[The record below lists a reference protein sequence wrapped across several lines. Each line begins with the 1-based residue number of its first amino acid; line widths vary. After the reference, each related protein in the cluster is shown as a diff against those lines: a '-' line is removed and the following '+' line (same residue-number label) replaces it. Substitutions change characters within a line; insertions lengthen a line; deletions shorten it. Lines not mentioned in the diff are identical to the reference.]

1 MLVGIFGRKRA
12 EGRPHPRRSPVF
24 DEPLSGKA
32 MKDAFAGCVDFVS
45 RELRVAGDPERV
57 ITLCAVDGMVR
68 SERVNDYILRPLAQ
82 DEGLREASLAECFR
96 LLASGVLYNLS
107 VNEIST
113 TDEAV
118 FALMEGAVVLWFEGL
133 GKALKCGVATE
144 EKRSIGDP
152 EDEPAAKAGKDS
164 FVEGVRTNT
173 SLVRRRVRSAHLRIE
188 EQVVGR
194 QTRTPVDILYLDG
207 IARPEVVAEVKE
219 RLKDMDIDGVINA
232 GHVEQ
237 YLCDRLVTPFPQLL
251 ATQRPDRFSANLL
264 AGRVGLIVDGLPL
277 GFLLPGTVGLF
288 LAAEQDRTDN
298 WMVSR
303 FLTALR
309 YGAMLLSLFL
319 PAIYVAAVLFHPEM
333 VPLALAEAIIR
344 AKAEVPFGTLFET
357 VMLLLAFE
365 IIQEAGLRLPGNL
378 GQTVSILGGL
388 VVGSAAVEAKI
399 ISPAVL
405 IVVAAAG
412 VAGYTVPSQDLAG
425 GMRLWRLGLTVA
437 AGCAGLLGVTLGA
450 AVLVGHLAGLESFGV
465 AYLTPFAAQAG
476 AQVETHGLFRVPLPW
491 VKLRPAAFGG
501 RNRRNQR

>member
-1 MLVGIFGRKRA
+1 MGIFGRKRPP
-12 EGRPHPRRSPVF
+12 GRPHPRPEPMLNV
-24 DEPLSGKA
+24 PLSA
-32 MKDAFAGCVDFVS
+32 AALKDAFQSCVDFTT
-45 RELRVAGDPERV
+45 RELRLAGDPARV
-57 ITLCAVDGMVR
+57 VTLCAVDGMVR

-82 DEGLREASLAECFR
+82 DEALRKADLEGCFR
-96 LLASGVLYNLS
+96 LLASGALYNLS
-107 VNEIST
+107 VSEVKS

-118 FALMEGAVVLWFEGL
+118 FALMEGSVVLWFEGL
-133 GKALKCGVATE
+133 NRALKCGVATE

-173 SLVRRRVRSAHLRIE
+173 SLVRRRLRSAHLRIE

-194 QTRTPVDILYLDG
+194 QTRTPVDVIYLEG
-207 IARPEVVAEVKE
+207 IARPEIVAEVKK
-219 RLKDMDIDGVINA
+219 RLEEMDIDGVINA

-303 FLTALR
+303 ALTVLR
-309 YGAMLLSLFL
+309 YAAMLLSLFL
-319 PAIYVAAVLFHPEM
+319 PAVYVSAVLFHSEM
-333 VPLALAEAIIR
+333 IPLALAEAIIR
-344 AKAEVPFGTLFET
+344 AKAEVPFGTVFEA

-365 IIQEAGLRLPGNL
+365 VIQEAGLRLPGNL

-405 IVVAAAG
+405 IVVAVAG
-412 VAGYTVPSQDLAG
+412 VAGYTIPSQDFAG
-425 GMRLWRLGLTVA
+425 GMRLWRLGLTLA
-437 AGCAGLLGVTLGA
+437 AGLGGLLGVTLMA

-465 AYLTPFAAQAG
+465 AYLAPFAAQPG
-476 AQVETHGLFRVPLPW
+476 AQVEGHSLFRVPLPW
-491 VKLRPAAFGG
+491 VKLRPAAFEGK
-501 RNRRNQR
+501 NRRNQR

>member
-1 MLVGIFGRKRA
+1 MGIFGRKRA
-12 EGRPHPRRSPVF
+12 PGHPHPRPEPVF
-24 DEPLSGKA
+24 DAPLSAKTLE
-32 MKDAFAGCVDFVS
+32 DAFANCVDFVS
-45 RELRVAGDPERV
+45 RELRLAGDPKRV

-82 DEGLREASLAECFR
+82 DETLREAGLAECFR
-96 LLASGVLYNLS
+96 LLASGALYNLS
-107 VNEIST
+107 VSEVT
-113 TDEAV
+113 DTDEAV
-118 FALMEGAVVLWFEGL
+118 FALMEGSVVLWFGEL
-133 GKALKCGVATE
+133 GRALKCGVATE

-173 SLVRRRVRSAHLRIE
+173 SLVRRRLRSAHLRIE
-188 EQVVGR
+188 EQIVGR
-194 QTRTPVDILYLDG
+194 QTRTPVDVLYLEG
-207 IARPEVVAEVKE
+207 IARTETVAEVKA
-219 RLKDMDIDGVINA
+219 RLEEMDIDGVVNA

-303 FLTALR
+303 FLTVLR
-309 YGAMLLSLFL
+309 YAAMLLSLFL
-319 PAIYVAAVLFHPEM
+319 PAIYVSAVLFHPEM
-333 VPLALAEAIIR
+333 IPLPLAEAIIR
-344 AKAEVPFGTLFET
+344 AKAEVPFGTLFEA

-405 IVVAAAG
+405 IVVAVAG
-412 VAGYTVPSQDLAG
+412 VAGYTIPSQDFAG
-425 GMRLWRLGLTVA
+425 GMRLWRLGLTLA
-437 AGCAGLLGVTLGA
+437 AGFAGVLGVTLGG

-465 AYLTPFAAQAG
+465 AYLAPFAAQAG
-476 AQVETHGLFRVPLPW
+476 AQVEGHGFFRVPLPW
-491 VKLRPAAFGG
+491 VKLRPAAFDSE
-501 RNRRNQR
+501 NRRNQR

>member
-1 MLVGIFGRKRA
+1 MGIFGRKRA
-12 EGRPHPRRSPVF
+12 PGHPHPRPEPVF
-24 DEPLSGKA
+24 AAPLSA
-32 MKDAFAGCVDFVS
+32 EALKDAFQGCVDFTT
-45 RELRVAGDPERV
+45 RELRLAGDPGRV
-57 ITLCAVDGMVR
+57 VTLCAVDGMVR

-82 DEGLREASLAECFR
+82 DEALGKASLEECFR
-96 LLASGVLYNLS
+96 LLASGALYNLS
-107 VNEIST
+107 VSEVTT

-118 FALMEGAVVLWFEGL
+118 FALMEGSVVLWFEEL

-164 FVEGVRTNT
+164 FVEGIRTNT
-173 SLVRRRVRSAHLRIE
+173 SLVRRRLRSVHLRIE
-188 EQVVGR
+188 EQTVGR
-194 QTRTPVDILYLDG
+194 QTRTPVDVLYLEG
-207 IARPEVVAEVKE
+207 IARPEIVAEVKE
-219 RLKDMDIDGVINA
+219 RLNEMDIDGVINA
-232 GHVEQ
+232 GHMEQ
-237 YLCDRLVTPFPQLL
+237 YLCDELMTPFPQLL

-298 WMVSR
+298 WIVSR
-303 FLTALR
+303 CLTVLR

-319 PAIYVAAVLFHPEM
+319 PAVYVAAVLFHPEM
-333 VPLALAEAIIR
+333 IPLPLAEAIIR
-344 AKAEVPFGTLFET
+344 AKAEVPFGTLFEA

-405 IVVAAAG
+405 IVVAVAG
-412 VAGYTVPSQDLAG
+412 VAGYTVPSQDFAG
-425 GMRLWRLGLTVA
+425 GMRLWRLGLTLA
-437 AGCAGLLGVTLGA
+437 AGFGGLLGVTLGA
-450 AVLVGHLAGLESFGV
+450 AVLVGHLAGLTCFGV
-465 AYLTPFAAQAG
+465 AYLTPFAAQPG
-476 AQVETHGLFRVPLPW
+476 AQVEGHSLFRVPLPW
-491 VKLRPAAFGG
+491 VKLRPAAFEGE
-501 RNRRNQR
+501 NRRNQR

>member
-1 MLVGIFGRKRA
+1 MGLFGRKRE
-12 EGRPHPRRSPVF
+12 EGRPHPRPQPVF
-24 DEPLSGKA
+24 DVPLSA
-32 MKDAFAGCVDFVS
+32 QALKDAFEGCVDFTV
-45 RELRVAGDPERV
+45 RDIRVAGDEARV
-57 ITLCAVDGMVR
+57 VTLCAVDGMVR

-82 DEGLREASLAECFR
+82 DETLRKASLEECFQ
-96 LLASGVLYNLS
+96 LLAAGAIYNLS
-107 VNEIST
+107 VSEVTT
-113 TDEAV
+113 TDDAV
-118 FALMEGAVVLWFEGL
+118 FSLMEGSVVLWFNGL
-133 GKALKCGVATE
+133 GRALKCGVATE

-173 SLVRRRVRSAHLRIE
+173 SLVRRRLRSAHLRIE
-188 EQVVGR
+188 EQTVGR
-194 QTRTPVDILYLDG
+194 QTRTPVDILYLEG
-207 IARPEVVAEVKE
+207 IVRPGLVDEVKQ
-219 RLKDMDIDGVINA
+219 RLEDMDIDGVINA
-232 GHVEQ
+232 GHIEQ
-237 YLCDRLVTPFPQLL
+237 YLCDTLITPFPQLL

-303 FLTALR
+303 GLTVLR
-309 YGAMLLSLFL
+309 YAAMLLSLFL
-319 PAIYVAAVLFHPEM
+319 PAFYVAAVLFHPEM

-344 AKAEVPFGTLFET
+344 AKAEVPFGTLFEA

-405 IVVAAAG
+405 IVVAVAG
-412 VAGYTVPSQDLAG
+412 VAGYTIPSQDLAG
-425 GMRLWRLGLTVA
+425 GMRLWRLGLTLA
-437 AGCAGLLGVTLGA
+437 AGFGGLLGVTLAG

-476 AQVETHGLFRVPLPW
+476 DQVETHGLFRVPLPW

-501 RNRRNQR
+501 ENRRNQR